1 MTFDDYINLLNA
13 DGELRTHLL
22 ENQLTDADIQQY
34 VTEHSN
40 VMLGYDLPLNL
51 PLYRARYDSD
61 NWIDKE
67 NCSQYS
73 YIQNT
78 ESIRMFRYNRD
89 GEQVLYTS
97 TTPFIAFKEIENGS
111 DKNVYISK
119 WGKVHN
125 EDNFSVC
132 TAICSEGIAADSTAG
147 KYLNIMRNNLR
158 PDTFRQAEEM
168 GNVLEA
174 DSIDGYKG
182 YEGLNYRFSSAIA
195 SRLFQGCEA
204 LLTVSKK
211 SDGQELNITFK
222 RETVDTKLV
231 IKAVYEIDAPSRHNS
246 SILHI
251 NRIGIP
257 RDNRIEW
264 HEWRINMDSFRLPS
278 YRQSLAEIR
287 QIIERRDERRYQF
300 VFFPNINKS
309 IDAFH
314 QGIIVDKETRN
325 RFYVEY
331 EIDLL

>member
-174 DSIDGYKG
+174 DSIDGY
-182 YEGLNYRFSSAIA
+182 EGLNYRFSSAIA

-211 SDGQELNITFK
+211 SDGKELNITFK
-222 RETVDTKLV
+222 REAVDTKLN
-231 IKAVYEIDAPSRHNS
+231 IRAAYEIDAPSRHNS

-257 RDNRIEW
+257 RDNRIDW
-264 HEWRINMDSFRLPS
+264 HKWRIDLDSLRLPS
-278 YRQSLAEIR
+278 NQQCQNLTTIR
-287 QIIERRDERRYQF
+287 QIIENHDERRFQL
-300 VFFPNINKS
+300 VLVPNFNKS
-309 IDAFH
+309 FDDFH
-314 QGIIVDKETRN
+314 SGIIIDTENKKKIC
-325 RFYVEY
+325 VEY
-331 EIDLL
+331 KIDLV

>member
-40 VMLGYDLPLNL
+40 VMLGYDLLLKL

-111 DKNVYISK
+111 DRNVYISK

-132 TAICSEGIAADSTAG
+132 TAICSEGIAAVSTAG

-174 DSIDGYKG
+174 DSIDGY
-182 YEGLNYRFSSAIA
+182 EGLNYRFSSAIA

-211 SDGQELNITFK
+211 SDGKELNITFK
-222 RETVDTKLV
+222 REAVDTKLN
-231 IKAVYEIDAPSRHNS
+231 IRAAYEIDAPSRHNN
-246 SILHI
+246 SILHV

-257 RDNRIEW
+257 QDNQIEW

-278 YRQSLAEIR
+278 NHQDQDLAAIR
-287 QIIERRDERRYQF
+287 QIIENRNGRRFQF
-300 VFFPNINKS
+300 VLFPNINKE
-309 IDAFH
+309 IDDFH
-314 QGIIVDKETRN
+314 QGIIVDNETGN

>member
-158 PDTFRQAEEM
+158 PDTFGQAEGI

-174 DSIDGYKG
+174 DSVDG

-211 SDGQELNITFK
+211 LDGQELNITFK

-257 RDNRIEW
+257 RDNRIDW
-264 HEWRINMDSFRLPS
+264 HKWRIDLDSLRLPS
-278 YRQSLAEIR
+278 NQQCQNLTTIR
-287 QIIERRDERRYQF
+287 QIIENHDERRFQL
-300 VFFPNINKS
+300 VLVPNFNKS
-309 IDAFH
+309 FDDFH
-314 QGIIVDKETRN
+314 SGIIIDTENKKKIC
-325 RFYVEY
+325 VEY
-331 EIDLL
+331 KIDLV

>member
-40 VMLGYDLPLNL
+40 VMLGYDLSLNL

-132 TAICSEGIAADSTAG
+132 TAICREGIAADSTAG

-231 IKAVYEIDAPSRHNS
+231 IKAVYEIDAPSRHNN
-246 SILHI
+246 SILHV

-257 RDNRIEW
+257 RNNRIEW
-264 HEWRINMDSFRLPS
+264 HEWRINMDSFGLPS

-300 VFFPNINKS
+300 VLFPNIDKS